1 MKIKRLHMVT
11 NNNNNSKLCLL
22 TICTNPNNPYP
33 MDKYNNSKTSMFI
46 SKFNHIKVSQLN
58 CSSRNSL
65 LDTNLVL
72 HTNNNS
78 NSSNNSSSYKSKAH
92 PRLTSKILL
101 LFILQQYR
109 PKV

>member
-58 CSSRNSL
+58 CSNRNSL

-72 HTNNNS
+72 HSNNNS
-78 NSSNNSSSYKSKAH
+78 NSSNNSTYKSKAH
-92 PRLTSKILL
+92 PRLTSKI
-101 LFILQQYR
+101 
-109 PKV
+109 